1 MKQLLQLPLN
11 KQHVLIGCVHTL
23 ALPGS
28 PKYDTQLG
36 MHHLK
41 LKALEDA
48 QALADAGFDALLFCN
63 ESDMP
68 YQFKMDPAT
77 IASMAEIISYVK
89 ARVALPHGVNMLLD
103 PIASLALSHASSGEF
118 IRGFITG
125 SFVGDIGVFTP
136 DGAALMRARSQLG
149 ANEITVIANI
159 TAGFSLGLDSRPV
172 TQRATGAVF
181 VGLAD
186 AVCVG
191 GAAAGVQAQLSDLE
205 QIAKSVP
212 TVPVVVGTGV
222 SEESIQEIAQVAHGS
237 IVGTSIKF
245 DRQTLNAVDPL
256 RAKRFVKALRH

>member
-11 KQHVLIGCVHTL
+11 RQHVLIGCVHTL
-23 ALPGS
+23 ALPGA
-28 PKYDTQLG
+28 PKYDTHKG
-36 MHHLK
+36 MAYLK
-41 LKALEDA
+41 SKALEDA

-68 YQFKMDPAT
+68 YQFRMDPVT
-77 IASMAEIISYVK
+77 IAAMAEIISHVK

-103 PIASLALSHASSGEF
+103 PMASLALTHASGGEF
-118 IRGFITG
+118 MRGFVTG

-136 DGAALMRARSQLG
+136 DGAALMRARVQWG
-149 ANEITVIANI
+149 ANNIMVIANI
-159 TAGFSLGLDSRPV
+159 TAGFSMGMDSRPV

-191 GAAAGVQAQLSDLE
+191 GAAAGVEAQLSDLE
-205 QIAKSVP
+205 QVAKSVP

-222 SEESIQEIAQVAHGS
+222 SEENIVGIAQVAHGS

-245 DRQTLNAVDPL
+245 DRQTLNAVDPV
-256 RAKRFVKALRH
+256 RAKRFVSTLRH